1 MKLKRLP
8 EDFQVEEL
16 SEFAPADSGEFALYR
31 LTKRGLGTPEAI
43 NAVVERWKLARQ
55 QFSFGGLKDR
65 HAVTTQYLTIHRGP
79 RRGLRQT
86 NLELEFLG
94 QSQRPFGPA
103 DFAGN
108 RFRIV
113 LRSMNAAEV
122 TAAET
127 ALSDIARDGLPNYF
141 DDQRFGSL
149 GDSGEFVA
157 RAWIAGDWER
167 ALWLAIADANP
178 LDRPRDRA
186 EKSWLRD
193 HWGDW
198 PACAAKFGR
207 SSNAEIFRYL
217 QARPDDFRGALA
229 RIRPEQRNLYLA
241 AFQSFLWNRIL
252 SDFIVETCQ
261 PEQVVAVEVKMGE
274 LPFFAALDDATRR
287 TLHSTELPLPSS
299 RIRLDDA
306 PIRQLV
312 ERSLGELGL
321 TMREI
326 RVKYPRDS
334 FFSKG
339 WRPATFSVTGLSH
352 ETADDELYEG
362 RRKLTLSFDL
372 PRGSYATIVI
382 KRVSASALESTEQA
396 PAESDTGSHEEET
409 EATV

>member
-16 SEFAPADSGEFALYR
+16 SEFTPADSGEFALYR

-43 NAVVERWKLARQ
+43 SAVVERWKLPRI

-65 HAVTTQYLTIHRGP
+65 HAVTTQYLTIHHGP

-86 NLELEFLG
+86 NLDLEYLG
-94 QSQRPFGPA
+94 RSQRAFGPA
-103 DFAGN
+103 DFRGN

-113 LRSMNAAEV
+113 MRSMIPAEIMAAE
-122 TAAET
+122 AALTE
-127 ALSDIARDGLPNYF
+127 IERDGLPNYF

-167 ALWLAIADANP
+167 AVWLAIADANP

-186 EKSWLRD
+186 EKSWLRE

-198 PACAAKFGR
+198 SACSARIGR
-207 SSNAEIFRYL
+207 MPRADVFRHL
-217 QARPDDFRGALA
+217 QNRPGDFRGALA
-229 RIRPEQRNLYLA
+229 RIRPDQRNLYLA
-241 AFQSFLWNRIL
+241 AFQSFLWNRLL
-252 SDFIVETCQ
+252 SDFIVETCR
-261 PEQVVAVEVKMGE
+261 PEQIIAVDVKMGE
-274 LPFFAALDDATRR
+274 LPFFGSLDDATRR
-287 TLHSTELPLPSS
+287 KLHLTELPLPSS
-299 RIRLDDA
+299 RIRLDEGA
-306 PIRQLV
+306 VRQLV

-321 TMREI
+321 AMRKI

-339 WRPATFSVTGLSH
+339 WRPATFRVSGMTH
-352 ETADDELYEG
+352 DTADDELYPG
-362 RRKLTLSFDL
+362 RQKMTLAFEL
-372 PRGSYATIVI
+372 ARGSYATILI
-382 KRVSASALESTEQA
+382 KRVTVSTQSGIESSQEPDA
-396 PAESDTGSHEEET
+396 DTHEET

>member
-16 SEFAPADSGEFALYR
+16 TEFAPADSGEFAFYR

-43 NAVVERWKLARQ
+43 DAVVERWKLSRERV
-55 QFSFGGLKDR
+55 SFGGLKDR
-65 HAVTTQYLTIHRGP
+65 HAVTTQFITIHRGP
-79 RRGLRQT
+79 RRDLRQT
-86 NLELEFLG
+86 NIELEYLG
-94 QSQRPFGPA
+94 QSQRPFAAA
-103 DFAGN
+103 DFIGN

-113 LRSMNAAEV
+113 MRSMTATEIADTEAAL
-122 TAAET
+122 AE
-127 ALSDIARDGLPNYF
+127 IERDGLPNYF

-149 GDSGEFVA
+149 GESGEFVA
-157 RAWIAGDWER
+157 RAWIAGDYER
-167 ALWLAIADANP
+167 ALWLAIADANS

-198 PACAAKFGR
+198 PACVAKLGR
-207 SSNAEIFRYL
+207 SPRIAIFRHL
-217 QARPDDFRGALA
+217 HGRPGDYRGALT
-229 RIRPEQRNLYLA
+229 RIRPDLRNLYLA
-241 AFQSFLWNRIL
+241 AFQSFLWNRLL
-252 SDFIVETCQ
+252 SDFVVETCQ
-261 PEQVVAVEVKMGE
+261 PEQIGAVEVKMGE
-274 LPFFAALDDATRR
+274 LPFFTSLDDATRQS
-287 TLHSTELPLPSS
+287 LHSTELPLPSS
-299 RIRLDDA
+299 RIRLDDG

-339 WRPATFSVTGLSH
+339 WRPAGFSVSGLSH
-352 ETADDELYEG
+352 AAADDELYEG
-362 RRKLTLSFDL
+362 RRKLTLSFEL
-372 PRGSYATIVI
+372 PRGSYATILI
-382 KRVSASALESTEQA
+382 KRVSAAALAETEE
-396 PAESDTGSHEEET
+396 PLAEADIDSHEEET

>member
-8 EDFQVEEL
+8 EDFQVDEL
-16 SEFAPADSGEFALYR
+16 TEFAAAGTGEFAFYR
-31 LTKRGLGTPEAI
+31 LAKRGLGTPEAI
-43 NAVVERWKLARQ
+43 AAVVERWKLSRNQ
-55 QFSFGGLKDR
+55 VSLGGLKDR
-65 HAVTTQYLTIHRGP
+65 HAVTTQYLTIHHGP
-79 RRGLRQT
+79 RRSLRQT
-86 NLELEFLG
+86 HLELEYLG

-103 DFAGN
+103 DFRGN

-113 LRSMNAAEV
+113 VRSMVPAEIA
-122 TAAET
+122 AAET
-127 ALSDIARDGLPNYF
+127 SLAEIERDGLPNYF

-149 GDSGEFVA
+149 GESGEFVA

-167 ALWLAIADANP
+167 AVWLAVADANP

-186 EKSWLRD
+186 EKSWLRE

-198 PACAAKFGR
+198 PACVAKLGR
-207 SSNAEIFRYL
+207 TPRADVVGHL
-217 QARPDDFRGALA
+217 QNRPGDFRGALT

-241 AFQSFLWNRIL
+241 AFQSFLWNRLL

-261 PEQVVAVEVKMGE
+261 PDQIIAVEVKMGE
-274 LPFFAALDDATRR
+274 LPFFTSLDDATRR
-287 TLHSTELPLPSS
+287 ILHSTELPLPSS
-299 RIRLDDA
+299 RIRLEEG
-306 PIRQLV
+306 PIRQVV

-339 WRPATFSVTGLSH
+339 WRPAIFAVTGLSH
-352 ETADDELYEG
+352 EVADDELYPG

-372 PRGSYATIVI
+372 SRGTYATILI
-382 KRVSASALESTEQA
+382 KRVAACALDATEHVSAEA
-396 PAESDTGSHEEET
+396 DTDSHEEET